1 MRLPGFTGEVSLYET
16 SGRYR
21 PMASAPRAFA
31 GGRGVL
37 PQLPI
42 GFCMADC
49 DVQYKWGTLDNE
61 VCKFDC
67 LASGNGGGGG
77 GGVGGG
83 PDLSCSTCLRQCN
96 NKPVAQRKACRQ
108 LCNDVVC

>member
-1 MRLPGFTGEVSLYET
+1 MNMPGFAGETSLYKT
-16 SGRYR
+16 RGHYR
-21 PMASAPRAFA
+21 AIANAV

-49 DVQYKWGTLDNE
+49 DAQYEWGTLDNT

-67 LASGNGGGGG
+67 LGSGNGGGGG
-77 GGVGGG
+77 GGGGGG
-83 PDLSCSTCLRQCN
+83 PPDLTCAQCKRACLK
-96 NKPVAQRKACRQ
+96 KPPAQRNACRQ
-108 LCNDVVC
+108 ACEENVC